1 MTRCTHADPPAT
13 GSASI
18 SDPVAASTSGIL
30 TEVTETA
37 AKQNLLDLDREG
49 LERFFVEALDEK
61 RFRAHQ
67 VMKWIHHRHVTD
79 FDEMTD
85 LGKTLRA
92 KLHELAEVR
101 VPQIQ
106 FEKPSVDGTHKWLLA
121 MDGSNAIEAV
131 YIPDKGRGTLC
142 VSSQVGCALN
152 CTFCSTGTQG
162 FNRNLSTAEI
172 IGQVWVAAKH
182 LGNVPHKQRRLTNV
196 VMMGMGEPLMNFDN
210 VVRAM
215 SVMRDDL
222 GYGLANRRVT
232 LSTAGLVPMID
243 RLGQESDVSLAVSLH
258 APNDELRTQLVP
270 LNKKYPIAELMEA
283 CVRYAQR
290 RKGES
295 VTFEYTLMKGVNDQP
310 EQARELVQLMREFD
324 NRLQMKDAA
333 KINLIP
339 FNPFP
344 GTRYERPDDVTVRRF
359 QKLLND
365 AGRIAPVRRPRGDD
379 IDAACGQ
386 LKGQVMDR
394 TRRQA
399 EFNKHLAEQEKR

>member
-1 MTRCTHADPPAT
+1 M
-13 GSASI
+13 
-18 SDPVAASTSGIL
+18 
-30 TEVTETA
+30 TETA

-49 LERFFVEALDEK
+49 LERFFVDVLGEK
-61 RFRAHQ
+61 KFRAHQ

-79 FDEMTD
+79 FEEMTD

-92 KLHELAEVR
+92 RLQEHAEVL
-101 VPQIQ
+101 VPKIQ
-106 FEKPSVDGTHKWLLA
+106 FEKPSADGTHKWLLA
-121 MDGSNAIEAV
+121 MDGKNAVEAV

-232 LSTAGLVPMID
+232 LSTAGVVPMID
-243 RLGQESDVSLAVSLH
+243 RLAQESDVSLAVSLH

-270 LNKKYPIAELMEA
+270 LNKKYPVAELMDA

-324 NRLQMKDAA
+324 NRLQMMDAA

-344 GTRYERPDDVTVRRF
+344 GTRYERPDDAAIRRF
-359 QKLLND
+359 QKLLNE

-399 EFNKHLAEQEKR
+399 EFRKQVAALEEARRADARG